1 MTKLAPRITNQQ
13 KSNTMAVSRFGVS
26 LEEELLVAL
35 DKYVEENN
43 FSNRSQAIRFLI
55 EKNLVEQKWKCDN
68 IVAGA
73 VVLVYSCH
81 KMDIRNRSSEIQYL
95 YRDTVIGLQQ
105 FNLNDENCMEIIAIK
120 GTSSRLTEL
129 SDKLISIKGIK
140 HGKLIM
146 SRTE

>member
-1 MTKLAPRITNQQ
+1 
-13 KSNTMAVSRFGVS
+13 MAVSRFGVS
-26 LEEELLVAL
+26 LEEELLTAL

-43 FSNRSQAIRFLI
+43 FANRSQAIRFLI

-81 KMDIRNRSSEIQYL
+81 KMDIRNHSAEIQFE
-95 YRDTVIGLQQ
+95 YRDAVIGLQQ

-129 SDKLISIKGIK
+129 SDKLISIKGLR

>member
-1 MTKLAPRITNQQ
+1 MT
-13 KSNTMAVSRFGVS
+13 VSRFGVS

-35 DKYVEENN
+35 DKYVAENN
-43 FSNRSQAIRFLI
+43 FANRSQALRFLV
-55 EKNLVEQKWKCDN
+55 EKNLVEHKWKCDN

-81 KMDIRNRSSEIQYL
+81 KPEIRNRSAEIQYQ
-95 YRDTVIGLQQ
+95 YRDAIIGLQQ
-105 FNLNDENCMEIIAIK
+105 FNLNDENSMEIIAIK

-129 SDKLISIKGIK
+129 SDKLVSIKGIR
-140 HGKLIM
+140 HGKLVM